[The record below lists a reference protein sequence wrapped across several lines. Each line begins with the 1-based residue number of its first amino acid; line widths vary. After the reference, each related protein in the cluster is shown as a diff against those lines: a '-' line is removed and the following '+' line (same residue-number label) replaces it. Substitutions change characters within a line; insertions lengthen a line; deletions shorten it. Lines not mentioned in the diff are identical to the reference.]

1 MADLKNQIK
10 RMWIKSMETVG
21 NTASNI
27 ASNTK
32 YKVDE
37 MNLQNK
43 RRDLFSN
50 IGPQAYILWQKG
62 EKFPDEISQ
71 MLTEIQ
77 KLDERLNDLRA
88 ERYAGKEASDLS
100 AEEEAMPA
108 EEGTEVPDG
117 AETANSESDGP
128 SVLPEQ
134 ASSNDQ
140 PERAGADEP
149 AGQEVQPA
157 IQPLSESDIHQKIDS
172 LFDTERNVNQLAGKV
187 NDSLDKLDEHLKKI
201 PTADPEKEA

>member
-50 IGPQAYILWQKG
+50 IGPQAYILWQK
-62 EKFPDEISQ
+62 
-71 MLTEIQ
+71 
-77 KLDERLNDLRA
+77 
-88 ERYAGKEASDLS
+88 
-100 AEEEAMPA
+100 
-108 EEGTEVPDG
+108 VPG
-117 AETANSESDGP
+117 
-128 SVLPEQ
+128 
-134 ASSNDQ
+134 
-140 PERAGADEP
+140 
-149 AGQEVQPA
+149 
-157 IQPLSESDIHQKIDS
+157 
-172 LFDTERNVNQLAGKV
+172 
-187 NDSLDKLDEHLKKI
+187 
-201 PTADPEKEA
+201 